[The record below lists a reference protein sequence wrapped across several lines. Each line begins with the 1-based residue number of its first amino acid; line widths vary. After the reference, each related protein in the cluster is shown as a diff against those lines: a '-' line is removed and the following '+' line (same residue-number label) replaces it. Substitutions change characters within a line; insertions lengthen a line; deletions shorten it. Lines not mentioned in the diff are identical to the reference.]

1 MDFWY
6 LVFSFKDTDLQQY
19 VVIDKAQMNDMIA
32 TMVDDRKTAKSA
44 NARIAVAE
52 KNRIATETEN
62 LALRAKIDALQAEID
77 LLKGNNNLNDL

>member
-1 MDFWY
+1 
-6 LVFSFKDTDLQQY
+6 
-19 VVIDKAQMNDMIA
+19 MNDMIA